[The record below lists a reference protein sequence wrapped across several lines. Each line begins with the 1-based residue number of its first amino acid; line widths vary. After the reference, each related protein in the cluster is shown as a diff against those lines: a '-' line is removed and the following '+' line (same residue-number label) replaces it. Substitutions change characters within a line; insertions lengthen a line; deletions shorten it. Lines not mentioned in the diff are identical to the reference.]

1 MKNRYRFLL
10 ENKIL
15 ENKISKA
22 IADWLGLSFKNR
34 IFATMLFCILFLV
47 FFCNVLIMQY
57 QIYRNQRE
65 LTVQAKTQLDDLK
78 STLDHTFRSYA
89 SIAEEMEDSAIFQ
102 SSLRQNRTDSKLI
115 WQQLFEITKDFHE
128 YAQFDIFNTEGNYL
142 YTTSSTISPGGSL
155 PVDWGILYSAR
166 QSADMVFGSI
176 SGDYEGYDT
185 LAPDALFI
193 SAYPLRHYDQELLGY
208 LVVSMNQDHFDRL
221 FGSRHQFSELLL
233 LDARWHTIYCSQSF
247 FRASGAAAQMR
258 EHFLNAK
265 SLEGYDKNSYFFLAQ
280 DDLSHF
286 YLILQQ
292 PQFYTDQA
300 LKTFRTITALMSF
313 LCLPLCLLCALILC
327 RHLAQPVQQ
336 LDQAMAEVQRGN
348 FHIHLALNTRD
359 EFGRLAAS
367 FNRMVAEYQENL
379 NRQRALNEA
388 QIRILRAQL
397 NPHFLY
403 NTLDSM
409 KWLAITHRAPTIAS
423 LATDLAVLLR
433 ASISADE
440 LIALADELEFLERYI
455 EIQTIRFADSFTYEE
470 VVDPD
475 CLNCLIPKLSLQPI
489 VENSI
494 LHGVAQ
500 REDGYIKVSARAEDG
515 CLILSV
521 YDNGCGIP
529 KDILDWLNSEEKP
542 MLKGHMGLFNVNQII
557 RFHYGMEYG
566 LSGESCPGE
575 FTCIRVRLPI
585 NRKENL
591 YV

>member
-1 MKNRYRFLL
+1 MKNRQGFFF
-10 ENKIL
+10 ENRL
-15 ENKISKA
+15 SRA
-22 IADWLGLSFKNR
+22 VADWLGKSFKNR
-34 IFATMLFCILFLV
+34 VFATMLFCILFLV

-57 QIYRNQRE
+57 QIYRNQRQ
-65 LTVQAKTQLDDLK
+65 LTAQANTQLEELE

-89 SIAEEMEDSAIFQ
+89 AIAEAMEDSTIFQ

-115 WQQLFEITKDFHE
+115 WQQLFEITQDFHE
-128 YAQFDIFNTEGNYL
+128 YAQFDLFDTQGHYL

-155 PVDWGILYSAR
+155 PVDWGILYAAR
-166 QSADMVFGSI
+166 HSDGMVFGSI
-176 SGDYEGYDT
+176 GDGYEEYST
-185 LAPDALFI
+185 LAPDALFA
-193 SAYPLRHYDQELLGY
+193 SAYTLRHYNQELLGY

-233 LDARWHTIYCSQSF
+233 LDARWHTVYCSQSL
-247 FRASGAAAQMR
+247 FRASGAAAEMR
-258 EHFLNAK
+258 EYFLNTK
-265 SLEGYDKNSYFFLAQ
+265 SLEGYSKNSYFFLTQ
-280 DDLSHF
+280 DELSHF

-300 LKTFRTITALMSF
+300 LETFRTITVLLSF
-313 LCLPLCLLCALILC
+313 LCLPLCFLCALFLC

-409 KWLAITHRAPTIAS
+409 KWLAITHKAPTLAS

-440 LIALADELEFLERYI
+440 LIALADELEFLDRYI
-455 EIQTIRFADSFTYEE
+455 EIQSIRFADCFTYEAA
-470 VVDPD
+470 VDPD

-494 LHGVAQ
+494 LHGVTE
-500 REDGYIKVSARAEDG
+500 REDGYIKVTARAEGD

-521 YDNGCGIP
+521 YDNGRGIP
-529 KDILDWLNSEEKP
+529 GDILDWLNSEEKP

-557 RFHYGMEYG
+557 RFHYGSEYG
-566 LSGESCPGE
+566 LSGESSPEE
-575 FTCIRVRLPI
+575 FTCVRIRLPI
-585 NRKENL
+585 NRKETL